1 VNRRAVHGPYFFE
14 VFTVINF
21 VIIALLL
28 MRITPAPVRTMPSIL
43 MSLIP
48 AFVLQTAAGVGLR
61 ALVAWRQ
68 GRGRDYGAI
77 LRSPAWL
84 IDTARIIVFSALSVH
99 TYSWI
104 KLSMPL
110 LHARLF
116 DQELWDI
123 DRAIFFGHSPNIFFL
138 DLFSNRAMLRL
149 IDVSYGNV
157 FLASLIIA
165 SAFFGSAPSR
175 RVRVAFTDSN
185 TAMWIVGAW
194 LYMLV
199 PSLGPAYRFPDVWL
213 ALASVL
219 AHTQELQRILM
230 TNYQAVLQFRRG
242 VNAPV
247 SIFYGV
253 AAFPSLHVAFEMLVV
268 LWMRRVWRPGE
279 VLFWI
284 FFLIIFLGSVITG
297 WHYLIDSLAGIVLA
311 WVCYAVAARA
321 WRIDRWVAIRDRR

>member
-1 VNRRAVHGPYFFE
+1 
-14 VFTVINF
+14 
-21 VIIALLL
+21 
-28 MRITPAPVRTMPSIL
+28 
-43 MSLIP
+43 
-48 AFVLQTAAGVGLR
+48 
-61 ALVAWRQ
+61 
-68 GRGRDYGAI
+68 
-77 LRSPAWL
+77 
-84 IDTARIIVFSALSVH
+84 
-99 TYSWI
+99 
-104 KLSMPL
+104 
-110 LHARLF
+110 
-116 DQELWDI
+116 
-123 DRAIFFGHSPNIFFL
+123 
-138 DLFSNRAMLRL
+138 
-149 IDVSYGNV
+149 
-157 FLASLIIA
+157 
-165 SAFFGSAPSR
+165 
-175 RVRVAFTDSN
+175 
-185 TAMWIVGAW
+185 
-194 LYMLV
+194 MLV

-247 SIFYGV
+247 NILYGV

-321 WRIDRWVAIRDRR
+321 WRIDRWVAIRGRR